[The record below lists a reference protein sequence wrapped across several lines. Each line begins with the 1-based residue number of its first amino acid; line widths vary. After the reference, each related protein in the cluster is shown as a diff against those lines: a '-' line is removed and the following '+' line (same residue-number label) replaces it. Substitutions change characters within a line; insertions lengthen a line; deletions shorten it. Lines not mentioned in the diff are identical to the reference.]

1 MTGRILIAVV
11 LTLGAVAGVR
21 LWNAHLIAQGDAQG
35 AGRVQTE
42 WNTAEAKRLAADAT
56 ARMEAAQKRADAEAA
71 ERDQEQAKQIEAER
85 IAHEQAQREQAQR
98 NALAVAE
105 SRNRSLHTTIAQL
118 NANAAAAKLS
128 DTGPQSCTASD
139 IDGATAARTA
149 LGECSS
155 RYTALGGVADKLSGQ
170 VSGLQD
176 YVRSVIKPGQAGGT
190 DGL

>member
-42 WNTAEAKRLAADAT
+42 WNTAEAKRLADDAT
-56 ARMEAAQKRADAEAA
+56 ARMEAAKKRALAEAA
-71 ERDQEQAKQIEAER
+71 ERTQEQAKQQEAER
-85 IAHEQAQREQAQR
+85 IAHEQAQREQAQIT
-98 NALAVAE
+98 ALAVAE

-118 NANAAAAKLS
+118 NADAAARLS
-128 DTGPQSCTASD
+128 STGPRSCTASD
-139 IDGATAARTA
+139 IDAATTARTA

-176 YVRSVIKPGQAGGT
+176 YVKSVIKPGQAGGT

>member
-11 LTLGAVAGVR
+11 LTLGAVMGVR
-21 LWNAHLIAQGDAQG
+21 LWNAHLIAVGDAQG
-35 AGRVQTE
+35 ADRVQTE
-42 WNTAEAKRLAADAT
+42 WNTAQAKRLAAEAT
-56 ARMEAAQKRADAEAA
+56 ARMEAAQKRTVAEAA
-71 ERDQEQAKQIEAER
+71 ERSQEQAKQIEAER

-98 NALAVAE
+98 NALAAAD

-118 NANAAAAKLS
+118 NADAAARLS
-128 DTGPQSCTASD
+128 STGPQSCTASD
-139 IDGATAARTA
+139 IDAATTARTA

-176 YVRSVIKPGQAGGT
+176 YVRTVIKPGQAG
-190 DGL
+190 DVNDL